1 MQQYTG
7 RQSYCHQHYHLSLS
21 PHHDEGSDTSLWI
34 KYSLKIYSFRRPW
47 GLHYQQECTN
57 LYCVSLF
64 LAKCRGST
72 CLKTVRSSIHFNFV
86 SWSPLSGR
94 EEARCLQP
102 ASQQLSAFERDI
114 SSSTPEF
121 SWTGSRRSKCTMM
134 VVLQSRPIFPDK
146 ILKRWGRAFIC
157 QSALTLE
164 VSVQERDDSY
174 LERRLCLN
182 YLPILSH
189 LWYSFPICHLTTLNA
204 ISHFAR
210 TLN

>member
-47 GLHYQQECTN
+47 GLHYRQECTN
-57 LYCVSLF
+57 LYCVSLL

-121 SWTGSRRSKCTMM
+121 SWTGPRLPNAQWWSFCSRDRFFPTKFSKDEAE
-134 VVLQSRPIFPDK
+134 LLFASQPWP
-146 ILKRWGRAFIC
+146 LK
-157 QSALTLE
+157 
-164 VSVQERDDSY
+164 
-174 LERRLCLN
+174 
-182 YLPILSH
+182 
-189 LWYSFPICHLTTLNA
+189 
-204 ISHFAR
+204 
-210 TLN
+210 